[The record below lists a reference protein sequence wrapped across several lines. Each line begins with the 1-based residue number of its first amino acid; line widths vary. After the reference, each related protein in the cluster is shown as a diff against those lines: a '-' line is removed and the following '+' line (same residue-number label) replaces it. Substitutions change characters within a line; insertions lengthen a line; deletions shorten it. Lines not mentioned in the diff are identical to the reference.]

1 MEGAHL
7 DVQPIHEEAAEALAR
22 DADARVRGDAVAFG
36 AILEVEEEEIA
47 SEAFADGGGVDEGFG
62 EAGEEV
68 GGEEGFKVGESPVDG
83 EAPAGSAVSGVWVA
97 LIDTEW
103 EWCGWGVGGV
113 ALTEGL
119 GEDESR
125 DAGADD
131 EGVWRGGGHCAG

>member
-1 MEGAHL
+1 M
-7 DVQPIHEEAAEALAR
+7 
-22 DADARVRGDAVAFG
+22 
-36 AILEVEEEEIA
+36 EVEEEKIA
-47 SEAFADGGGVDEGFG
+47 GEALGDGDSVDEGFG

-83 EAPAGSAVSGVWVA
+83 ETPAGSAVSGVGVA
-97 LIDTEW
+97 LVDTEGG
-103 EWCGWGVGGV
+103 WCGWGWRGSDV

-119 GEDESR
+119 GEDKSR